1 MKIKLFAVLTITA
14 SIMFAS
20 CGTGQLKVKKLKTEI
35 DSLSYALGAARSEGF
50 AQYLQ
55 FQLGIDSTQY
65 NDIIKGLA
73 EGYSIKTEDKKKF
86 ANLVGR
92 QIGHNLGGMFD
103 DLNQQIFQG
112 DPTNQLNRNSF
123 IAGFVSTSFNKNVLM
138 DMMEAQAYSEV
149 KAQEIQ
155 ARQMEQNYQEH
166 IELNQK
172 FLAENKQRSGVI
184 TTASGLQ
191 YEVIVMGNG
200 PKPTASNT
208 VRVHYTG
215 TLIDGTEFDS
225 SVSRGEPAEF
235 GVSYVI
241 QGWVEALQLMPVGS
255 KFKLYIPE
263 NLAYGSG
270 GSGSIQPFSTLIFE
284 VELLAIVQ

>member
-138 DMMEAQAYSEV
+138 DMMEAQTYSEV